1 MHRSTVVVAPARAGG
16 RGSAMVELCSDLYT
30 IEYLRIA
37 SGVAGLVS
45 IGLGFVGI
53 KTFNTM
59 LLDIHWISF
68 GAVWHTCT

>member
-1 MHRSTVVVAPARAGG
+1 
-16 RGSAMVELCSDLYT
+16 MVELCSDLYT